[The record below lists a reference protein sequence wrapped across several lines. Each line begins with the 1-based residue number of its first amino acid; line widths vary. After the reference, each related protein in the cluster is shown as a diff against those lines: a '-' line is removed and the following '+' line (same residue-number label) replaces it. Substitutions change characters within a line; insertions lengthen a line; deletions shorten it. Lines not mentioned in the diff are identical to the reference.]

1 MSTFT
6 LNRNYINKPCTT
18 PTPTI
23 LNDHIYNLIQYFY
36 VIGVDCNTPFNDSFY
51 DIYDTTSTNHTI
63 HNSIYTTDN
72 DNNDD
77 TDITTTNNNSHLKT
91 FPPKVISKY
100 PNTDLPYLSIANDII
115 ASHAFPNG
123 ITPIT
128 NESTKVNENFI
139 FSFTNQNPI
148 NPAYHHCKLNRIYFT
163 CFLFYEKL
171 STYAEYFNMK
181 YPSIPH
187 ETPSYLNNIY
197 IPKILCVCSFI
208 PLHYS
213 FYKLLHMIRDYTKCS
228 NELTFPLEKVIEHVV
243 FSIPTPPRGLVT
255 INYTYE
261 QSKHITI
268 ELPACNELSNADN
281 DLLTLINNLTI
292 EQIFQMIKCLLL
304 EIPLLV
310 FCKDSF
316 ILTNI
321 VEALPTLIT
330 PIEYVYPIIAML
342 PSINVSLL
350 QSLSA
355 FIIGINDVYYEG
367 YFTDRQIELGN
378 KHIVIVHINAHTHTS
393 DIIYHKQSTNQ
404 PLVTLFNNP
413 NFEYIPPKDL
423 FILNLPL
430 HYTQKTI
437 NNIKAMLTIHKTQGD
452 AFAKRNFNMNI
463 RQHFYNYF
471 VCILLYYQDYI
482 IKSNMICSNVYDK
495 YLKRELMLSELID
508 VKEFLRVLPKLD
520 RVFYKAFFETNLF
533 FNFIAKKVF
542 PFTLHDKLDIILFDE
557 YVNTKLNKKIING
570 FKKKT
575 TPFIASTA
583 FHKQQHIDIT
593 APYIDDAL
601 KTQTFTQD
609 EINFISTKTGTNR
622 LISYF
627 QRITTTTH
635 NQMVSIMYT
644 MFPKLINDGVY
655 FNNIYTPTYNTSTYI
670 SITYNNTLLHT
681 YTTLESICNEFIK
694 NNAQLHLNY
703 KNVNYS
709 ITQTCMNNVDV
720 DCMLY
725 TCMLWSKMIFA
736 FVHELSLN
744 ERRKLFKE
752 FKKMLLMPVQYYNQ
766 QLTAFLFMKVLKYG
780 NTELAKL
787 FYIQSKGKT
796 YLNCLSLREKI
807 RNNFSKELRESS
819 YTCTRS
825 VDTSLMSS
833 NACGVN
839 GCTCTCCCMEVVFEQ
854 VVKCVKCKGEFDI
867 GKDAFIE
874 RFNKVNVNIKEMSFV
889 CKYCDQYN
897 VINVNC
903 VVKRSENDNYEK
915 ICFNLLSCVYLFH
928 NECWV
933 DMNGY
938 CNRKD
943 YMRRCGDAYWS
954 CVFYF
959 AMYNLP
965 YKFMFPLR
973 NVTHVQSIQ
982 QNVQINAV
990 RCSEVSSLSLLK

>member
-18 PTPTI
+18 PTNTV

-36 VIGVDCNTPFNDSFY
+36 VIGIDCNLPFNDSFY
-51 DIYDTTSTNHTI
+51 DIYHTSSNI
-63 HNSIYTTDN
+63 SNNNNNDDN
-72 DNNDD
+72 DNDSN
-77 TDITTTNNNSHLKT
+77 IHSHLKT
-91 FPPKVISKY
+91 FTPKVISKY
-100 PNTDLPYLSIANDII
+100 PNTDLPYLTIANDII
-115 ASHAFPNG
+115 ASHAFPHG

-128 NESTKVNENFI
+128 SESTKVNQNFI
-139 FSFTNQNPI
+139 FSFNNQNPI
-148 NPAYHHCKLNRIYFT
+148 NTSYHHCKMSRIYFT

-187 ETPSYLNNIY
+187 SSPSYLNNIY
-197 IPKILCVCSFI
+197 IPKIICICSFV

-243 FSIPTPPRGLVT
+243 FSIPTPPRGLITV
-255 INYTYE
+255 NYTYE
-261 QSKHITI
+261 LSKHITI
-268 ELPACNELSNADN
+268 EMPSCNELPNPDN
-281 DLLTLINNLTI
+281 DLLTLINNVTI

-304 EIPLLV
+304 EIPLLI

-316 ILTNI
+316 ILSNT
-321 VEALPTLIT
+321 VEALPSLIL
-330 PIEYVYPIIAML
+330 PIEYTYPIIAML
-342 PSINVSLL
+342 PTINTSLL

-355 FIIGINDVYYEG
+355 FVIGINDVYYEG

-378 KHIVIVHINAHTHTS
+378 KHIVIVHINTSTHTS
-393 DIIYHKQSTNQ
+393 EIIYHKQSTNQ
-404 PLVTLFNNP
+404 PLVPLFNNP
-413 NFEYIPPKDL
+413 NFEYTPPKDL
-423 FILNLPL
+423 FTLNLPL

-437 NNIKAMLTIHKTQGD
+437 NKLKTMLITHKTQGD
-452 AFAKRNFNMNI
+452 AFSKRNFNMTI
-463 RQHFYNYF
+463 RQYFYNYF

-482 IKSNMICSNVYDK
+482 IKSTVIGSNVYDR
-495 YLKRELMLSELID
+495 YLKGELMLSELIN

-520 RVFYKAFFETNLF
+520 RMFYKAFFETNLF

-542 PFTLHDKLDIILFDE
+542 PFTIHDKLDIILFDE
-557 YVNTKLNKKIING
+557 YVNTKLNKKMVNG
-570 FKKKT
+570 FKKKS
-575 TPFIASTA
+575 TPFLTSTA
-583 FHKQQHIDIT
+583 FYKQQRIDIT
-593 APYIDDAL
+593 APFVNDAL

-622 LISYF
+622 LIGYF
-627 QRITTTTH
+627 QRITPTH
-635 NQMVSIMYT
+635 NQLVSIMYT

-655 FNNIYTPTYNTSTYI
+655 FNNLYTPTYNTSTYI
-670 SITYNNTLLHT
+670 SITYDNTLLHS
-681 YTTLESICNEFIK
+681 YNMLESICNEFIK
-694 NNAQLHLNY
+694 NNTQLHLNY
-703 KNVNYS
+703 KNVGYS
-709 ITQTCMNNVDV
+709 IEPRMNAVEV

-725 TCMLWSKMIFA
+725 TGMLWEKMIFA
-736 FVHELSLN
+736 FVNELTVN

-752 FKKMLLMPVQYYNQ
+752 FKKMLLMPRQYYNKE
-766 QLTAFLFMKVLKYG
+766 LNAYLFMKVLKYG

-807 RNNFSKELRESS
+807 KNNFSKELREST
-819 YTCTRS
+819 YTCGRS
-825 VDTSLMSS
+825 VDTSLMS
-833 NACGVN
+833 NVCGVN
-839 GCTCTCCCMEVVFEQ
+839 GCTCCCMVVLFEQ
-854 VVKCVKCKGEFDI
+854 MIKCNKCKGEFDI
-867 GKDAFIE
+867 GKDAFVK
-874 RFNKVNVNIKEMSFV
+874 RFNMVNVNIKEMSFV

-897 VINVNC
+897 VINMNC

-928 NECWV
+928 NECWI
-933 DMNGY
+933 DKNGH
-938 CNRKD
+938 CNRKE
-943 YMRRCGDAYWS
+943 YMQRCVDSYWS

-973 NVTHVQSIQ
+973 NATHVQSMQ
-982 QNVQINAV
+982 QTVQIYAI
-990 RCSEVSSLSLLK
+990 RCSEASSLSLLK